1 MNKRFV
7 LTLLLVA
14 TAGAFSNVLAQ
25 TVWRCGADGR
35 SFSDRPCADGQ
46 PLQMAELADKRSAD
60 EVAAAQAVV
69 ARQQRLAEALRQ
81 QRLQREREAAPP
93 FDGHA
98 VPQRHH
104 GDAGIK
110 PKREAKMQREDAPRQ
125 PRHRSQAQSRHPA
138 AAQPAAGD
146 GIWRAVAPASPR
158 TRD

>member
-25 TVWRCGADGR
+25 T
-35 SFSDRPCADGQ
+35 
-46 PLQMAELADKRSAD
+46 
-60 EVAAAQAVV
+60 
-69 ARQQRLAEALRQ
+69 RQQRLAEALRQ

-110 PKREAKMQREDAPRQ
+110 PKREAKMQREEAPRQ

-138 AAQPAAGD
+138 AAQPAAAD

-158 TRD
+158 TQD